1 MSSTECPTLKNDALN
16 KSQNQKWNTNLVVK
30 MEENMLKLIQ
40 NIFFKH
46 VNVDKNTTEKK
57 IYIKYLFSI
66 QCTDGDLS
74 TFVQP

>member
-1 MSSTECPTLKNDALN
+1 
-16 KSQNQKWNTNLVVK
+16 
-30 MEENMLKLIQ
+30 MEEKMLKLIQ

-66 QCTDGDLS
+66 QCTNGDLS